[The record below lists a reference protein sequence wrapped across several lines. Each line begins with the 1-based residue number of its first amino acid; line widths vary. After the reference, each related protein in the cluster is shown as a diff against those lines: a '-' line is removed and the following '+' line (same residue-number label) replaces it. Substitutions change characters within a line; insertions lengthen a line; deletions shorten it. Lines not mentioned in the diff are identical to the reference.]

1 MNTTSP
7 ARTAPGTPPRLIDN
21 RWLQLVVG
29 IVCMIATANIQ
40 YAWTLFVPEIQGKF
54 GWERASI
61 QVAFT
66 IFVLVQTWLAPIE
79 GYFIDKFGPRLIVAF
94 GALFIGAA
102 WIINSQATTL
112 MGFYLGA
119 AVGGIGVGSIYA
131 TCINNA
137 LKWFPDRRGLAVGLT
152 AGGYGAGSAATILPI
167 AAMIESSGFQHAFLV
182 FGILQGSL
190 AFLAAWFLRPPK
202 KGEVHGSA
210 KLAQSR
216 RDYTLKEALA
226 TPLFWLMLL
235 MFTCVVTGGM
245 MAVAQL
251 GVIAQDLGVKH
262 FKVDLYFFTMAA
274 LPLAL
279 MLDRV
284 MNGISRPL
292 FGWISDHI
300 GREKT
305 MVIAFTLEGLGII
318 ALGYFGSNPWAFLI
332 LSGVVFLAWGEVYSL
347 FSALAGDA
355 FGTKHIGKIYGVL
368 YCAKGIGALFVP
380 IGNLMMEATGTW
392 STVLYT
398 VAGMD
403 LFAAFLA
410 IVALRPMLAR
420 HVAGNAAAA
429 AGASSSSSA
438 GVTLPAG
445 LAPATRA
452 R

>member
-1 MNTTSP
+1 MNTSKTL
-7 ARTAPGTPPRLIDN
+7 AAAGPGQDFSESRRWVQLI
-21 RWLQLVVG
+21 VG
-29 IVCMIATANIQ
+29 VVCMVATANIQ
-40 YAWTLFVPEIQGKF
+40 YAWTLFVPEIQKTF
-54 GWERASI
+54 GWERAAI

-66 IFVLVQTWLAPIE
+66 LFVLVQTWLAPIE
-79 GYFIDKFGPRLIVAF
+79 GYFIDKFGPRIMVAF
-94 GALFIGAA
+94 GAICIALA
-102 WIINSQATTL
+102 WVLNSQATTL
-112 MGFYLGA
+112 TGFYVGA
-119 AVGGIGVGSIYA
+119 AVGGVGVGCIYA

-167 AAMIESSGFQHAFLV
+167 ASMIETSGFQETFFF
-182 FGILQGSL
+182 FGLLQGGL
-190 AFLAAWFLRPPK
+190 AFIAAWFLRSPK
-202 KGEVHGSA
+202 KGEVKASE
-210 KLAQSR
+210 KLNQTR
-216 RDYTLKEALA
+216 RDYTLKEALN
-226 TPLFWLMLL
+226 TKLFWLMLL

-251 GVIAQDLGVKH
+251 GVIAQDLGVKE
-262 FKVDLYFFTMAA
+262 FKVDLHFFVMAA

-279 MLDRV
+279 MLDRI

-305 MVIAFTLEGLGII
+305 MVIAFSLEGIGII
-318 ALGYFGSNPWAFLI
+318 ALGYFGHNPWAFLI

-368 YCAKGIGALFVP
+368 YTAKGIGALFVP
-380 IGNLMMEATGTW
+380 VGNLLMEATGTW

-398 VAGMD
+398 VAAMD

-410 IVALRPMLAR
+410 ITLLPRTLKA
-420 HVAGNAAAA
+420 HVAQSSI
-429 AGASSSSSA
+429 AGSAPDKGTASA
-438 GVTLPAG
+438 HA
-445 LAPATRA
+445 
-452 R
+452 

>member
-1 MNTTSP
+1 MNTSKTL
-7 ARTAPGTPPRLIDN
+7 AAVGPGQDYSESR

-29 IVCMIATANIQ
+29 VVCMVATANIQ
-40 YAWTLFVPEIQGKF
+40 YAWTLFVPEIQETF

-61 QVAFT
+61 QIAFT

-79 GYFIDKFGPRLIVAF
+79 GYFIDKLGPRLMVAF

-102 WIINSQATTL
+102 WVINSQATSL

-119 AVGGIGVGSIYA
+119 AIGGIGVGSIYA

-167 AAMIESSGFQHAFLV
+167 AAMIDSAGFQETFFF
-182 FGILQGSL
+182 FGLLQGGL
-190 AFLAAWFLRPPK
+190 AFVAAWFLRSPK
-202 KGEVHGSA
+202 AGEVKAST
-210 KLAQSR
+210 KLNQSR
-216 RDYTLKEALA
+216 RDYTLTEAMS
-226 TPLFWLMLL
+226 TKLFWLMFL
-235 MFTCVVTGGM
+235 MFICVVTGGM

-251 GVIAQDLGVKH
+251 GVIAQDLGVKE
-262 FKVDLYFFTMAA
+262 FQVDLYFFVMAA

-318 ALGYFGSNPWAFLI
+318 ALGAFGHNPWAFLI

-368 YCAKGIGALFVP
+368 YTAKGIGALFVP
-380 IGNLMMEATGTW
+380 VGNLLMEATGTW

-398 VAGMD
+398 VAAMD

-410 IVALRPMLAR
+410 IAVLPRTLKA
-420 HVAGNAAAA
+420 HVARSAAMP
-429 AGASSSSSA
+429 
-438 GVTLPAG
+438 PAVDKTST
-445 LAPATRA
+445 ATA
-452 R
+452 HA

>member
-1 MNTTSP
+1 MNAATQNLSGSSDKI
-7 ARTAPGTPPRLIDN
+7 RWIQLI
-21 RWLQLVVG
+21 VG
-29 IVCMIATANIQ
+29 VVCMIATANIQ
-40 YAWTLFVPEIQGKF
+40 YAWTLFVPEIQGMF
-54 GWERASI
+54 GWARAEI
-61 QVAFT
+61 QIAFT

-79 GYFIDKFGPRLIVAF
+79 GYFIDKLGPRLMVAF
-94 GALFIGAA
+94 GAVFIGVA
-102 WIINSQATTL
+102 WYINSQATTL
-112 MGFYLGA
+112 AGFYIGA
-119 AVGGIGVGSIYA
+119 AFGGVGVGSIYA

-167 AAMIESSGFQHAFLV
+167 AAMIESSGFQETFLF

-190 AFLAAWFLRPPK
+190 AFIAAWFLRSPN
-202 KGEVHGSA
+202 KGEVSASA
-210 KLAQSR
+210 KLVQAT
-216 RDYTLKEALA
+216 RDYTLKEALN
-226 TPLFWLMLL
+226 TKLFWLMFF
-235 MFTCVVTGGM
+235 MFICVVTGGM

-251 GVIAQDLGVKH
+251 GVIAQDLGVKE
-262 FKVDLYFFTMAA
+262 FKVDMHFFVMAA

-279 MLDRV
+279 MLDRI

-292 FGWISDHI
+292 FGWISDNI

-368 YCAKGIGALFVP
+368 YTAKGIGALFVP
-380 IGNLMMEATGTW
+380 VGNLMMEATGTW

-398 VAGMD
+398 VACMD
-403 LFAAFLA
+403 LTAAFLA
-410 IVALRPMLAR
+410 IVVLRPTLKK
-420 HVAGNAAAA
+420 HVAYSKDLLQKENAAA
-429 AGASSSSSA
+429 GISA
-438 GVTLPAG
+438 TA
-445 LAPATRA
+445 RA
-452 R
+452 

>member
-1 MNTTSP
+1 MNPTSTTYISSG
-7 ARTAPGTPPRLIDN
+7 APPRLIDN

-102 WIINSQATTL
+102 WVINSQATTL
-112 MGFYLGA
+112 MGFYIGA
-119 AVGGIGVGSIYA
+119 AIGGIGVGSIYA

-167 AAMIESSGFQHAFLV
+167 AAMIESSGFQEAFLF
-182 FGILQGSL
+182 FGLLQGSL
-190 AFLAAWFLRPPK
+190 AFAAAWFLRQPK
-202 KGEVHGSA
+202 GNEVRGSA
-210 KLAQSR
+210 KVAQSR
-216 RDYTLKEALA
+216 RDYTLGEALR
-226 TPLFWLMLL
+226 TPLFWLMIL
-235 MFTCVVTGGM
+235 MFSCVVTGGM

-251 GVIAQDLGVKH
+251 GVIAQDLGVKN
-262 FKVDLYFFTMAA
+262 FKVDLYFVTMAA

-305 MVIAFTLEGLGII
+305 MVIAFTLEGIGII
-318 ALGYFGSNPWAFLI
+318 ALGYFGHNPWAFLI

-368 YCAKGIGALFVP
+368 YCAKGVGALFVP
-380 IGNLMMEATGTW
+380 LGNLMMEATGTW

-398 VAGMD
+398 VAALD

-410 IVALRPMLAR
+410 VVALRPMLAR
-420 HVAGNAAAA
+420 HTASNAAASHA
-429 AGASSSSSA
+429 PSSA
-438 GVTLPAG
+438 PDLAMPGGLSPAG
-445 LAPATRA
+445 RTA
-452 R
+452 

>member
-1 MNTTSP
+1 MSQTISNSLPP
-7 ARTAPGTPPRLIDN
+7 ASASSDKT
-21 RWLQLVVG
+21 RWIQLVVG
-29 IVCMIATANIQ
+29 VVCMIATANIQ

-54 GWERASI
+54 GWARAEI
-61 QVAFT
+61 QIAFT
-66 IFVLVQTWLAPIE
+66 LFVLVQTWLAPIE
-79 GYFIDKFGPRLIVAF
+79 GHFIDKFGPRVMVAF
-94 GALFIGAA
+94 GAVMIGAA
-102 WIINSQATTL
+102 WAINSQATSL
-112 MGFYLGA
+112 LGFYVGA

-167 AAMIESSGFQHAFLV
+167 AAMIESSGFQHTFLF

-190 AFLAAWFLRPPK
+190 AFVAAWFLRSPMK
-202 KGEVHGSA
+202 SEVKASA
-210 KLAQSR
+210 KLTQAT
-216 RDYTLKEALA
+216 RDYTLKEALG
-226 TPLFWLMLL
+226 TKLFWLMFI
-235 MFTCVVTGGM
+235 MFILVVTGGM

-251 GVIAQDLGVKH
+251 GVIAQDLGVKE
-262 FKVDLYFFTMAA
+262 FEVDLHFFVMAA

-279 MLDRV
+279 MLDRI

-292 FGWISDHI
+292 FGWVSDNI

-318 ALGYFGSNPWAFLI
+318 ALGYFGHNPYAFLI

-368 YCAKGIGALFVP
+368 YTAKGIGALFVP
-380 IGNLMMEATGTW
+380 VGNLMMEATGTW

-398 VAGMD
+398 VAAMD
-403 LFAAFLA
+403 LTAAVLA
-410 IVALRPMLAR
+410 IMLLRPVLAK
-420 HVAGNAAAA
+420 HVSFSKNLLMRENAALSAA
-429 AGASSSSSA
+429 
-438 GVTLPAG
+438 T
-445 LAPATRA
+445 
-452 R
+452 

>member
-1 MNTTSP
+1 MT
-7 ARTAPGTPPRLIDN
+7 TAPLTHGNAGTSSGQPQRWYDN
-21 RWLQLVVG
+21 RWLQLAVG

-61 QVAFT
+61 QIAFT

-94 GALFIGAA
+94 GAIFIGVA
-102 WIINSQATTL
+102 WVINSQATTL
-112 MGFYLGA
+112 LGFYIGA
-119 AVGGIGVGSIYA
+119 AIGGIGVGSIYA

-167 AAMIESSGFQHAFLV
+167 AAMIESSGFQSAFLF

-190 AFLAAWFLRPPK
+190 AFVAAWFLRSPGANAKVPA
-202 KGEVHGSA
+202 SA
-210 KLAQSR
+210 KLTQSR
-216 RDYTLKEALA
+216 RDYTLKEALH
-226 TPLFWLMLL
+226 TKLFWLMLL
-235 MFTCVVTGGM
+235 MFSCVVTGGM

-251 GVIAQDLGVKH
+251 GVIAQDLGVKS

-279 MLDRV
+279 MLDRI

-318 ALGYFGSNPWAFLI
+318 ALGYFGHNPWAFLI

-380 IGNLMMEATGTW
+380 LGNLMMEATGTW

-398 VAGMD
+398 VAGLD

-410 IVALRPMLAR
+410 IVALRPMLAA
-420 HVAGNAAAA
+420 HVAGTKLPPPEEQPPRKPMQGLA
-429 AGASSSSSA
+429 SA
-438 GVTLPAG
+438 G
-445 LAPATRA
+445 
-452 R
+452 

>member
-1 MNTTSP
+1 MNKTTSLTQ
-7 ARTAPGTPPRLIDN
+7 TASGAPPRLFDN
-21 RWLQLVVG
+21 RWLQLAVG

-61 QVAFT
+61 QIAFT

-102 WIINSQATTL
+102 WVVNSQATTL

-119 AVGGIGVGSIYA
+119 AIGGIGVGSIYA

-167 AAMIESSGFQHAFLV
+167 AAMIESSGFQQAFLF
-182 FGILQGSL
+182 FGLLQGTL
-190 AFLAAWFLRPPK
+190 AFLAAWFLRAPK
-202 KGEVHGSA
+202 GDEVRAST
-210 KLAQSR
+210 KVMQSR
-216 RDYTLKEALA
+216 RDYTLGEALR
-226 TPLFWLMLL
+226 TPLFWLMIL
-235 MFTCVVTGGM
+235 MFSCVVTGGM

-251 GVIAQDLGVKH
+251 GVIAQDLGVKN
-262 FKVDLYFFTMAA
+262 FKVDLYFVTMAA

-292 FGWISDHI
+292 FGWVSDHI

-318 ALGYFGSNPWAFLI
+318 ALGYFGHNPWAFLI

-368 YCAKGIGALFVP
+368 YCAKGVGALFVP
-380 IGNLMMEATGTW
+380 LGNLMMEATGTW

-398 VAGMD
+398 VAGLD

-410 IVALRPMLAR
+410 IVALRPVLAK
-420 HVAGNAAAA
+420 HTAGNAAASPSPSPA
-429 AGASSSSSA
+429 PELSMPGLS
-438 GVTLPAG
+438 PAG
-445 LAPATRA
+445 RTA
-452 R
+452 